1 MKKVQPSD
9 IRGPKLYAGFR
20 DDLRKRVIELK
31 RKRRV
36 SVGPLVTLVFEN
48 RTTVI
53 SQIEEMCRAE
63 ALDTPE
69 KIAEEVGVYNQLI
82 PDEGEVSATLF
93 VELTDPATLEAS
105 LNSLVGLQD
114 HVSLHIGSSRVRAT
128 FDPEQFKADRLAA
141 VQYLRF
147 ACPADAQKVLTSG
160 QPVALHVDHPSY
172 THSTQLSDETRA
184 ELACDLGMQA

>member
-1 MKKVQPSD
+1 MKKIAPSD

-36 SVGPLVTLVFEN
+36 SVGPLVTLLFEN

-53 SQIEEMCRAE
+53 GQIEEMCRAE
-63 ALDTPE
+63 GLESPE
-69 KIAEEVGVYNQLI
+69 KIAEEIDVYNALI
-82 PDEGEVSATLF
+82 PDDGEISATLF
-93 VELTDPATLEAS
+93 VELTDAATLEAS

-114 HVSLHIGSSRVRAT
+114 HVWLDVGQSSIRAA
-128 FDPEQFKADRLAA
+128 FDREQFKADRLAA

-147 ACPADAQKVLTSG
+147 PFRTEATAALAE
-160 QPVALHVDHPSY
+160 QPLALRIDHPSY
-172 THSTQLSDETRA
+172 TYTTPLSAETRA
-184 ELACDLGMQA
+184 ALVADLGLVA

>member
-1 MKKVQPSD
+1 MKKIALSD

-31 RKRRV
+31 RRRRV

-53 SQIEEMCRAE
+53 GQIEEMCRAE
-63 ALDTPE
+63 GLETPE
-69 KIAEEVGVYNQLI
+69 KMAEEVAVYNELI
-82 PDEGEVSATLF
+82 PDHGEVSATLF
-93 VELTDPATLEAS
+93 VELTDQATLETS

-114 HVSLHIGSSRVRAT
+114 HVYIRIGPCSVRAT
-128 FDPEQFKADRLAA
+128 FDPEQFRADKLAA

-147 ACPADAQKVLTSG
+147 AFSTDAQQALTSG
-160 QPVALHVDHPSY
+160 QPLSLHVDHPNY
-172 THSTQLSDETRA
+172 THDTRMSDDTRA
-184 ELACDLGMQA
+184 ELVADLGLVA

>member
-1 MKKVQPSD
+1 MNKIVPSD

-53 SQIEEMCRAE
+53 CQIEEMCRAE
-63 ALDTPE
+63 ALQTPE
-69 KIAEEVGVYNQLI
+69 KIAEEVGVYNELI
-82 PDEGEVSATLF
+82 PDAGEVSATLF
-93 VELTDPATLEAS
+93 VELTDQATLEKS

-114 HVSLHIGSSRVRAT
+114 HVALRVGTSTVRAT
-128 FDPEQFKADRLAA
+128 FDPDQFRADRLAA

-147 ACPADAQKVLTSG
+147 SFPSDAQQALTSG
-160 QPVALHVDHPSY
+160 ESLALRIDHPSY
-172 THSTQLSDETRA
+172 THSTQLSSDTRA
-184 ELACDLGMQA
+184 ELVADLGLRV